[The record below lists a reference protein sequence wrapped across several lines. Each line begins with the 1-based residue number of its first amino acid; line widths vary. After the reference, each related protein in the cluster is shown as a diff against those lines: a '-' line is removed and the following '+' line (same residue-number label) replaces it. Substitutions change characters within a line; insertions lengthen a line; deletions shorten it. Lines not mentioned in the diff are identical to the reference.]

1 MELLEAALALLAAG
15 GGSQSGEV
23 QLLNRPLRE
32 IPVRLALEQAY
43 RELAWVADGD
53 EKIRLVDRAN
63 QVRPV
68 TDV

>member
-1 MELLEAALALLAAG
+1 
-15 GGSQSGEV
+15 
-23 QLLNRPLRE
+23 
-32 IPVRLALEQAY
+32 VRLALEQAY
-43 RELAWVADGD
+43 RDLAWPAAGD